1 MKNTLELI
9 KFLSNNNIKKSGKL
23 ISAIWDKWKNKRF
36 IKLVNNNKDLLT
48 LRRII
53 K

>member
-1 MKNTLELI
+1 MQNTFRLI
-9 KFLSNNNIKKSGKL
+9 KFLSNNNIKRSGQL
-23 ISAIWDKWKNKRF
+23 ISAVWDKWDSKKF
-36 IKLVNNNKDLLT
+36 IKLINNNKDLLT